1 MSKFQQRH
9 YEAIAEV
16 MQDARRRT
24 TGYEG
29 NETII
34 GKVIDELVDLFRY
47 DNYLFQPERFRQ
59 ACVPGANVK
68 ARTR

>member
-1 MSKFQQRH
+1 VSKFQQRH

-16 MQDARRRT
+16 VQRVMRRSDEVEVA
-24 TGYEG
+24 GI
-29 NETII
+29 NALQ
-34 GKVIDELVDLFRY
+34 DELANMFRY
-47 DNYLFQPERFRQ
+47 DNALFDRNRFAR